1 MSSRV
6 NHSLSIV
13 AAVRMLRC
21 CTSTLSVTLLG
32 GLQGEGNEEYTLAV
46 LTETQLSLR
55 CLLDT
60 TRSCVASLSV
70 FFFPL
75 DSPYSAQVSIL
86 ILILLPSRF
95 QICFFFNRSSCIDI
109 DLFFFNLEEL
119 LLSVIKAIVESMALW
134 SLSPRV

>member
-1 MSSRV
+1 
-6 NHSLSIV
+6 
-13 AAVRMLRC
+13 MLRC

-32 GLQGEGNEEYTLAV
+32 GLQVEGNKEYTSVTSAV
-46 LTETQLSLR
+46 LTKAQLSLR

-60 TRSCVASLSV
+60 TRSWTASLSV

-75 DSPYSAQVSIL
+75 DFPYSAQVSIL
-86 ILILLPSRF
+86 ILMLLPCRF
-95 QICFFFNRSSCIDI
+95 QICFFYRSSCIDI

-134 SLSPRV
+134 SLSPRL